1 VGLDRNKR
9 EGGYE
14 TFQASEPTFYRDD
27 KSYQPLLTF
36 GPTRLILN
44 LSPSQLSLSLGI
56 ILNLSIHLTLR
67 WGTNTEHRIE
77 YNHPEITRKE
87 NLPFL
92 IDQKR
97 LVHNSSYVLREAAHA
112 RTSSSLKPGRLLYER
127 EKQLEDSKLWNS
139 LSLNRKGEQRGNEAR
154 ECDSFIQARRLVDS
168 SQGSRQA
175 RKRVLRKASSIKGRR
190 TQAIEYGRQE
200 RLRLIFRDSI
210 NKWEFRMRVVQI
222 LYSRKK
228 IRLI

>member
-1 VGLDRNKR
+1 MIDR
-9 EGGYE
+9 
-14 TFQASEPTFYRDD
+14 FL
-27 KSYQPLLTF
+27 PL
-36 GPTRLILN
+36 
-44 LSPSQLSLSLGI
+44 
-56 ILNLSIHLTLR
+56 
-67 WGTNTEHRIE
+67 
-77 YNHPEITRKE
+77 
-87 NLPFL
+87 
-92 IDQKR
+92 
-97 LVHNSSYVLREAAHA
+97 NSKGWSMN
-112 RTSSSLKPGRLLYER
+112 PGRLLYER

-200 RLRLIFRDSI
+200 RLRFLFRDSI